1 MTGDMAEV
9 PPPLPLYTFPRSQT
23 PDAPPMTGFAHSLP
37 VVRHRTSTG
46 KGPSRRGG
54 ALREP
59 LQDPRRGLLLAH
71 WFGVRDREEAELSQA
86 KLDREAK
93 RRQAEMAAL
102 QLSHLGLAAAAG
114 DGGPLSVEGVG
125 VGDSD
130 GPTAVQQTASAVAAF
145 LAQQRDERES
155 RRRDAQPPEPGER
168 EPPSRRLVYDTA
180 DRDGLSVDRRDD
192 DLEFDSWFESGNLRA
207 AWRVEGRRQAGGRGD
222 AHRPGLPSYA
232 DHEYDLLCNK
242 DTHTNGHVQWF
253 YFSVRRTDGLNVG
266 PYEQP
271 SPEAKRPLR
280 VRLNIVNMMKKNSL
294 YALGMLPVGFCER
307 ADARRGYGWTRVG
320 EDVCYFRNTR
330 TYPKRCRGPDVGKEG
345 RFSGTTLD
353 PTGAKESKNARHHYT
368 LSFTVELASPLD
380 APRRGDS
387 TSADDDSDS
396 PGPVGPGEQSSD
408 DAGRWR
414 AAAKLGARVSPARR
428 SSHGSPPKRSPKA
441 TRGQGDDRVFLAH
454 CYPYTYSD
462 LRRELQALDD
472 RPGPSVVRRR
482 RLCSTLAGNDCDLLT
497 VTNFDTRDPRAVR
510 DRAGVVLTARVHP
523 GESNASF
530 MMRGCVEFL
539 TSNDPLAKQL
549 REQFVFKIVPMMN
562 PDGVINGNYRSS
574 LAGEDLNRRYASPS
588 ATLQPTVH
596 AVKQLLKATHEARG
610 VIFYCDARRGN
621 RARTSQRLRS
631 RPSSA
636 RFG

>member
-37 VVRHRTSTG
+37 VVRHRTSATSARAEG
-46 KGPSRRGG
+46 ATRSRR
-54 ALREP
+54 
-59 LQDPRRGLLLAH
+59 
-71 WFGVRDREEAELSQA
+71 
-86 KLDREAK
+86 
-93 RRQAEMAAL
+93 
-102 QLSHLGLAAAAG
+102 AG
-114 DGGPLSVEGVG
+114 
-125 VGDSD
+125 
-130 GPTAVQQTASAVAAF
+130 
-145 LAQQRDERES
+145 R
-155 RRRDAQPPEPGER
+155 R

-222 AHRPGLPSYA
+222 AHRPGLPSHA

-353 PTGAKESKNARHHYT
+353 PTGAKESKNARHHIP
-368 LSFTVELASPLD
+368 FTVELASPLD
-380 APRRGDS
+380 ARALATRRPRTTTPTARARGPRR
-387 TSADDDSDS
+387 A
-396 PGPVGPGEQSSD
+396 SSD

-510 DRAGVVLTARVHP
+510 DRGRRAHGARAP
-523 GESNASF
+523 G
-530 MMRGCVEFL
+530 R
-539 TSNDPLAKQL
+539 L

-610 VIFYCDARRGN
+610 VIFYCGGRGN